1 MVNNTDHI
9 VPDFLLNPQK
19 RIYRHLL
26 LQLVVFLIT
35 INVFW
40 DTPDELIIT
49 PPRIRSWI
57 GYFLII
63 NMLIYVN
70 AYILVP
76 RFLLKGRLLLY
87 LITASGLILISIVI
101 LGTLQTLFEDTRF
114 ESLPTSQS
122 VILLNILS
130 STISSGLLVA
140 GSSAMILF
148 KHWISNNLRV
158 NELEAATLQS
168 ELKFLKSQINPHFL
182 FNMLNNVYVLIRKGR
197 DEAAEV
203 LFKLEDL
210 LRYQFN
216 DSTQDRIQLSSD
228 IRFMNDF
235 LNLEKIRR
243 DNFNYTISK
252 EGDINSVW
260 LPPLLFIPLFKL
272 EDLLRYQFNDSTQD
286 RIQLSSDI
294 RFMNDFLNLEKIRRD
309 NFNYTISK
317 EGDINSVWLPPL
329 LFIPFVENAVKH
341 NTDGENASFVYISFN
356 VQDNRLFFRCENSKP
371 AEEEEKNNR
380 IGGLGLKNI
389 RRRLELLYPG
399 RHSLEIIEDKQSYIV
414 NLYLDL

>member
-1 MVNNTDHI
+1 MKNTSG
-9 VPDFLLNPQK
+9 FLLRLLVDPRY
-19 RIYRHLL
+19 RICRHFLLFVLSVIILSVNFYVDVIEDSRFLVSNVIQSALL
-26 LQLVVFLIT
+26 LVPIYLSVFVL
-35 INVFW
+35 
-40 DTPDELIIT
+40 TP
-49 PPRIRSWI
+49 
-57 GYFLII
+57 
-63 NMLIYVN
+63 
-70 AYILVP
+70 
-76 RFLLKGRLLLY
+76 RLLLKNKVGTY
-87 LITASGLILISIVI
+87 VISVV
-101 LGTLQTLFEDTRF
+101 L
-114 ESLPTSQS
+114 
-122 VILLNILS
+122 VILLALLFSYILRKEAIEEEYELFQFWLAAFFF
-130 STISSGLLVA
+130 ISSIIQLCLIIA
-140 GSSAMILF
+140 GASAVIVF
-148 KHWISNNLRV
+148 QDYVKYGQRID
-158 NELEAATLQS
+158 ELKNATMQS
-168 ELKFLKSQINPHFL
+168 ELEQLKNQINPHFL

-203 LFKLEDL
+203 
-210 LRYQFN
+210 
-216 DSTQDRIQLSSD
+216 
-228 IRFMNDF
+228 
-235 LNLEKIRR
+235 
-243 DNFNYTISK
+243 
-252 EGDINSVW
+252 
-260 LPPLLFIPLFKL
+260 LFKL

>member
-1 MVNNTDHI
+1 MANNIDYI
-9 VPDFLLNPQK
+9 VSDFLLSPRK

-49 PPRIRSWI
+49 PARIRSWI
-57 GYFLII
+57 GYFLLIDI
-63 NMLIYVN
+63 LIYVN
-70 AYILVP
+70 AYVLVP

-87 LITASGLILISIVI
+87 LITVFALILVSIVT
-101 LGTLQTLFEDTRF
+101 LGSLQTLFEDTRF
-114 ESLPTSQS
+114 EELPSSQS
-122 VILLNILS
+122 VIWLNILS
-130 STISSGLLVA
+130 STISTGLLVA
-140 GSSAMILF
+140 GSSAMMLF
-148 KHWISNNLRV
+148 KHWISNNQRV
-158 NELEAATLQS
+158 SELEAATLQS

-197 DEAAEV
+197 DEAADV

-216 DSTQDRIQLSSD
+216 DSAQDRIQLSSD
-228 IRFMNDF
+228 IRFMSDF

-243 DNFNYTISK
+243 DK
-252 EGDINSVW
+252 
-260 LPPLLFIPLFKL
+260 
-272 EDLLRYQFNDSTQD
+272 
-286 RIQLSSDI
+286 
-294 RFMNDFLNLEKIRRD
+294 
-309 NFNYTISK
+309 FNYTISK

-341 NTDGENASFVYISFN
+341 NTDGENASFVYLSFN
-356 VQDNRLFFRCENSKP
+356 VQDNRLTFRCENSKP
-371 AEEEEKNNR
+371 AEEEEKDNP

-389 RRRLELLYPG
+389 RRRLDLLYPG
-399 RHSLEIIEDKQSYIV
+399 HHSLEIIEDKHSYIV
-414 NLYLDL
+414 NLHLDL

>member
-1 MVNNTDHI
+1 MANNIDYI
-9 VPDFLLNPQK
+9 VSDFLLSPRK

-49 PPRIRSWI
+49 PARIRSWI
-57 GYFLII
+57 GYFLLIDI
-63 NMLIYVN
+63 LIYVN
-70 AYILVP
+70 AYVLVP

-87 LITASGLILISIVI
+87 LIMVFALILVSIVT
-101 LGTLQTLFEDTRF
+101 LGSLQTLFEDTRF
-114 ESLPTSQS
+114 EDLPSSQS
-122 VILLNILS
+122 VIWLNILS

-140 GSSAMILF
+140 GSSAMMLF
-148 KHWISNNLRV
+148 KHWISNNQRV
-158 NELEAATLQS
+158 SELEATTLQS

-197 DEAAEV
+197 DEAADV

-216 DSTQDRIQLSSD
+216 DSAQDRIQLSSD
-228 IRFMNDF
+228 IRFMSDF

-243 DNFNYTISK
+243 DK
-252 EGDINSVW
+252 
-260 LPPLLFIPLFKL
+260 
-272 EDLLRYQFNDSTQD
+272 
-286 RIQLSSDI
+286 
-294 RFMNDFLNLEKIRRD
+294 
-309 NFNYTISK
+309 FNYTISK

-341 NTDGENASFVYISFN
+341 NTDGKNASFVYLSFN
-356 VQDNRLFFRCENSKP
+356 VQDNRLTFRCENSKP
-371 AEEEEKNNR
+371 AEEEERDNR

-389 RRRLELLYPG
+389 RRRLDLLYPG
-399 RHSLEIIEDKQSYIV
+399 RHSLEIIEDKQSYTV
-414 NLYLDL
+414 NLHLDL

>member
-1 MVNNTDHI
+1 MANNIDYI
-9 VPDFLLNPQK
+9 VSDFLLSPRK

-49 PPRIRSWI
+49 PARIRSWI
-57 GYFLII
+57 GYFLLIDI
-63 NMLIYVN
+63 LIYVN
-70 AYILVP
+70 AYVLVP

-87 LITASGLILISIVI
+87 LITAFTLILVSIVT
-101 LGTLQTLFEDTRF
+101 LGSLQTLFEDTRF
-114 ESLPTSQS
+114 EELPSSQS
-122 VILLNILS
+122 VIWLNILS
-130 STISSGLLVA
+130 STISTGLLVA
-140 GSSAMILF
+140 GSSAMMLF
-148 KHWISNNLRV
+148 KHWISNNQRV
-158 NELEAATLQS
+158 SELEAATLQS

-197 DEAAEV
+197 DEAADV

-216 DSTQDRIQLSSD
+216 DRAQDRIQLSSD
-228 IRFMNDF
+228 IRFMSDF

-243 DNFNYTISK
+243 DKFNYTISK

-260 LPPLLFIPLFKL
+260 L
-272 EDLLRYQFNDSTQD
+272 
-286 RIQLSSDI
+286 
-294 RFMNDFLNLEKIRRD
+294 
-309 NFNYTISK
+309 
-317 EGDINSVWLPPL
+317 PL

-341 NTDGENASFVYISFN
+341 NTDGENASFVYLSFN
-356 VQDNRLFFRCENSKP
+356 VQDNRLTFRCENSKP
-371 AEEEEKNNR
+371 AEEEEKDNR

-389 RRRLELLYPG
+389 RRRLDLLYPG
-399 RHSLEIIEDKQSYIV
+399 RHSLEIIEDKHSYIV
-414 NLYLDL
+414 NLHLDL

>member
-1 MVNNTDHI
+1 MANNIDYI
-9 VPDFLLNPQK
+9 VSDFLLSPRK

-49 PPRIRSWI
+49 PARIRSWI
-57 GYFLII
+57 GYFLLIDI
-63 NMLIYVN
+63 LIYVN
-70 AYILVP
+70 AYVLVP

-87 LITASGLILISIVI
+87 LITVFTLILVSIVT
-101 LGTLQTLFEDTRF
+101 LGSLQTLFEDTRF
-114 ESLPTSQS
+114 EELPSSQS
-122 VILLNILS
+122 VIWLNILS
-130 STISSGLLVA
+130 STISTGLLVA
-140 GSSAMILF
+140 GSSAMMLF
-148 KHWISNNLRV
+148 KHWISNNQRV
-158 NELEAATLQS
+158 SELEAAPLQS

-197 DEAAEV
+197 DEAADV

-216 DSTQDRIQLSSD
+216 DSAQDRIQLSSD
-228 IRFMNDF
+228 IRFMSDF

-243 DNFNYTISK
+243 DK
-252 EGDINSVW
+252 
-260 LPPLLFIPLFKL
+260 
-272 EDLLRYQFNDSTQD
+272 
-286 RIQLSSDI
+286 
-294 RFMNDFLNLEKIRRD
+294 
-309 NFNYTISK
+309 FNYTISK

-341 NTDGENASFVYISFN
+341 NTDGENASFVYLSFN
-356 VQDNRLFFRCENSKP
+356 VQDNRLTFRCENSKP
-371 AEEEEKNNR
+371 AEEEEKDNR

-389 RRRLELLYPG
+389 RRRLDLLYPD
-399 RHSLEIIEDKQSYIV
+399 RHSLKIIEDKQSYTV
-414 NLYLDL
+414 NVYLDL

>member
-1 MVNNTDHI
+1 MTPTTLFI
-9 VPDFLLNPQK
+9 LAATCSLAVPVALFLVLW
-19 RIYRHLL
+19 RR
-26 LQLVVFLIT
+26 
-35 INVFW
+35 
-40 DTPDELIIT
+40 DTRRLAADNQASEARERDATSRLAAAEARLAAAEQALSAEKELRQRYEGQVQALTEQRTRTEAELAALRASSEAEIASL
-49 PPRIRSWI
+49 RAK
-57 GYFLII
+57 
-63 NMLIYVN
+63 N
-70 AYILVP
+70 AEDRAAEKAEREKLEETFRAQFRNLATEILGEQSKHFKETNKESLDV
-76 RFLLKGRLLLY
+76 LLKPFRDNIAEFRKRVEDIY
-87 LITASGLILISIVI
+87 TTQTAQRG
-101 LGTLQTLFEDTRF
+101 
-114 ESLPTSQS
+114 
-122 VILLNILS
+122 
-130 STISSGLLVA
+130 
-140 GSSAMILF
+140 
-148 KHWISNNLRV
+148 
-158 NELEAATLQS
+158 
-168 ELKFLKSQINPHFL
+168 ELKAELKNLKSQLNPHFL

-203 LFKLEDL
+203 
-210 LRYQFN
+210 
-216 DSTQDRIQLSSD
+216 
-228 IRFMNDF
+228 
-235 LNLEKIRR
+235 
-243 DNFNYTISK
+243 
-252 EGDINSVW
+252 
-260 LPPLLFIPLFKL
+260 LFKL

>member
-1 MVNNTDHI
+1 MANNIDYI
-9 VPDFLLNPQK
+9 VSDFLLSPRK

-49 PPRIRSWI
+49 PARIRSWI
-57 GYFLII
+57 GYFLLIDI
-63 NMLIYVN
+63 LIYVN
-70 AYILVP
+70 AYVLVP

-87 LITASGLILISIVI
+87 LIMVFALILVSIVT
-101 LGTLQTLFEDTRF
+101 LGSLQTLFEDTRF
-114 ESLPTSQS
+114 EDLPSSQS
-122 VILLNILS
+122 VIWLNILS

-140 GSSAMILF
+140 GSSAMMLF
-148 KHWISNNLRV
+148 KHWISNNQRV
-158 NELEAATLQS
+158 SELEATTLQS

-197 DEAAEV
+197 DEAADV

-216 DSTQDRIQLSSD
+216 DSAQDRIQLSSD
-228 IRFMNDF
+228 IRFMSDF

-243 DNFNYTISK
+243 DK
-252 EGDINSVW
+252 
-260 LPPLLFIPLFKL
+260 
-272 EDLLRYQFNDSTQD
+272 
-286 RIQLSSDI
+286 
-294 RFMNDFLNLEKIRRD
+294 
-309 NFNYTISK
+309 FNYTISK

-341 NTDGENASFVYISFN
+341 NTDGENASFVYLSFN
-356 VQDNRLFFRCENSKP
+356 VQDNRLTFRCENSKP
-371 AEEEEKNNR
+371 DEEEERDNR

-389 RRRLELLYPG
+389 RRRLDLLYPG
-399 RHSLEIIEDKQSYIV
+399 RHSLEIIEDKQSYTV
-414 NLYLDL
+414 NLHLDL

>member
-1 MVNNTDHI
+1 
-9 VPDFLLNPQK
+9 
-19 RIYRHLL
+19 
-26 LQLVVFLIT
+26 
-35 INVFW
+35 
-40 DTPDELIIT
+40 
-49 PPRIRSWI
+49 
-57 GYFLII
+57 
-63 NMLIYVN
+63 
-70 AYILVP
+70 
-76 RFLLKGRLLLY
+76 
-87 LITASGLILISIVI
+87 
-101 LGTLQTLFEDTRF
+101 
-114 ESLPTSQS
+114 
-122 VILLNILS
+122 
-130 STISSGLLVA
+130 
-140 GSSAMILF
+140 
-148 KHWISNNLRV
+148 
-158 NELEAATLQS
+158 
-168 ELKFLKSQINPHFL
+168 
-182 FNMLNNVYVLIRKGR
+182 MLNNVYVLIRKGR

-203 LFKLEDL
+203 
-210 LRYQFN
+210 
-216 DSTQDRIQLSSD
+216 
-228 IRFMNDF
+228 
-235 LNLEKIRR
+235 
-243 DNFNYTISK
+243 
-252 EGDINSVW
+252 
-260 LPPLLFIPLFKL
+260 LFKL

>member
-1 MVNNTDHI
+1 MANNIDYI
-9 VPDFLLNPQK
+9 VSDFLLSPRK

-26 LQLVVFLIT
+26 LQLVVFFIT

-49 PPRIRSWI
+49 PARIRSWI
-57 GYFLII
+57 GYFLLIDI
-63 NMLIYVN
+63 LIYVN
-70 AYILVP
+70 AYVLVP

-87 LITASGLILISIVI
+87 LITVFALILVSIVT
-101 LGTLQTLFEDTRF
+101 LGSLQTLFDDTRF
-114 ESLPTSQS
+114 EDLPSSQS
-122 VILLNILS
+122 VIWLNILS
-130 STISSGLLVA
+130 STISTGLLVA
-140 GSSAMILF
+140 GSSAMMLF
-148 KHWISNNLRV
+148 KHWISNNQRV
-158 NELEAATLQS
+158 SELEAATLQS

-197 DEAAEV
+197 DEAADV

-216 DSTQDRIQLSSD
+216 DSAQDRIQLSSD
-228 IRFMNDF
+228 IRFMSDF

-243 DNFNYTISK
+243 DK
-252 EGDINSVW
+252 
-260 LPPLLFIPLFKL
+260 
-272 EDLLRYQFNDSTQD
+272 
-286 RIQLSSDI
+286 
-294 RFMNDFLNLEKIRRD
+294 
-309 NFNYTISK
+309 FNYTISK

-341 NTDGENASFVYISFN
+341 NTDGENASFVYLSFN
-356 VQDNRLFFRCENSKP
+356 VQDNRLTFRCENSKP
-371 AEEEEKNNR
+371 AEEEEKDNR

-389 RRRLELLYPG
+389 RRRLDLLYPD
-399 RHSLEIIEDKQSYIV
+399 RHSLKIIEDKQSYTV

>member
-1 MVNNTDHI
+1 MANNIDYI
-9 VPDFLLNPQK
+9 VSDFLLSPRK

-49 PPRIRSWI
+49 PARIRSWI
-57 GYFLII
+57 GYFLLIDI
-63 NMLIYVN
+63 LIYVN
-70 AYILVP
+70 AYVLVP

-87 LITASGLILISIVI
+87 LITVFTLILVSIVT
-101 LGTLQTLFEDTRF
+101 LGSLQTLFEDTRF
-114 ESLPTSQS
+114 EDLPSSQS
-122 VILLNILS
+122 VIWLNILS
-130 STISSGLLVA
+130 STISTGLLVA
-140 GSSAMILF
+140 GSSAMMLF
-148 KHWISNNLRV
+148 KHWISNNQRV
-158 NELEAATLQS
+158 SELEAATLQS

-197 DEAAEV
+197 DEAADV

-216 DSTQDRIQLSSD
+216 DSAQDRIQLSSD
-228 IRFMNDF
+228 IRFMSDF

-243 DNFNYTISK
+243 DK
-252 EGDINSVW
+252 
-260 LPPLLFIPLFKL
+260 
-272 EDLLRYQFNDSTQD
+272 
-286 RIQLSSDI
+286 
-294 RFMNDFLNLEKIRRD
+294 
-309 NFNYTISK
+309 FNYTISK

-341 NTDGENASFVYISFN
+341 NTDGENASFVYLSFN
-356 VQDNRLFFRCENSKP
+356 VQDNRLTFRCENSKP

-389 RRRLELLYPG
+389 RRRLDLLYPD
-399 RHSLEIIEDKQSYIV
+399 RHSLEIIEDKQSYTV
-414 NLYLDL
+414 NLHLDL

>member
-1 MVNNTDHI
+1 MANNIDYI
-9 VPDFLLNPQK
+9 VSDFLLSPRK

-26 LQLVVFLIT
+26 LQLVVFFIT

-49 PPRIRSWI
+49 PARIRSWI
-57 GYFLII
+57 GYFLLIDI
-63 NMLIYVN
+63 LIYVN
-70 AYILVP
+70 AYVLVP

-87 LITASGLILISIVI
+87 LITVFALILVSIVT
-101 LGTLQTLFEDTRF
+101 LGSLQTLFDDTRF
-114 ESLPTSQS
+114 EDLPSSQS
-122 VILLNILS
+122 VIWLNILS
-130 STISSGLLVA
+130 STISTGLLVA
-140 GSSAMILF
+140 GSSAMMLF
-148 KHWISNNLRV
+148 KHWISNNQRV
-158 NELEAATLQS
+158 SELEAATLQS

-197 DEAAEV
+197 DEAADV

-216 DSTQDRIQLSSD
+216 DSAQDRIQLSSD
-228 IRFMNDF
+228 IRFMSDF

-243 DNFNYTISK
+243 DK
-252 EGDINSVW
+252 
-260 LPPLLFIPLFKL
+260 
-272 EDLLRYQFNDSTQD
+272 
-286 RIQLSSDI
+286 
-294 RFMNDFLNLEKIRRD
+294 
-309 NFNYTISK
+309 FNYTISK

-341 NTDGENASFVYISFN
+341 NTDGENASFVYLSFN
-356 VQDNRLFFRCENSKP
+356 VQDNRLTFRCENSKP
-371 AEEEEKNNR
+371 AEEEEKDNR

-389 RRRLELLYPG
+389 RRRLDLLYPD

-414 NLYLDL
+414 NLHLDL

>member
-1 MVNNTDHI
+1 MANNIDQI
-9 VPDFLLNPQK
+9 VSDFMLSPQK

-63 NMLIYVN
+63 DILIYVN
-70 AYILVP
+70 AFVLVP
-76 RFLLKGRLLLY
+76 RFLLKERLYVY
-87 LITASGLILISIVI
+87 LITVAILVLASIVT
-101 LGTLQTLFEDTRF
+101 LGTFQSLFEDTRF
-114 ESLPTSQS
+114 EDLPTNQS
-122 VILLNILS
+122 VIWLNILS

-148 KHWISNNLRV
+148 KHWISNNQRV

-216 DSTQDRIQLSSD
+216 DSSQDSIQLSSD
-228 IRFMNDF
+228 IRFMSDF

-252 EGDINSVW
+252 EGDIN
-260 LPPLLFIPLFKL
+260 
-272 EDLLRYQFNDSTQD
+272 N
-286 RIQLSSDI
+286 
-294 RFMNDFLNLEKIRRD
+294 
-309 NFNYTISK
+309 
-317 EGDINSVWLPPL
+317 VWLPPL

-341 NTDGENASFVYISFN
+341 NTDGENASFVYLSFN
-356 VQDNRLFFRCENSKP
+356 VQDSRLIFRCENSKP
-371 AEEEEKNNR
+371 AEEEEKGNR

-389 RRRLELLYPG
+389 RRRLELLFPG
-399 RHSLEIIEDKQSYIV
+399 HYTLEIIEDKQSYIV
-414 NLYLDL
+414 NLQLDL